1 MQPVLRYQAQTYPP
15 RGPRW
20 PQFDEQLGLVA
31 SVTDTLHYGLSQKR
45 QSRQELHS
53 DRLLYHGLAPKAE
66 HYSIACEAGEA
77 PEFEDVMEE
86 TQQEEPSR
94 TSRIMAGTK
103 SAIKNYAWPFTKEL
117 LGVSGEAAVMAV
129 KHGVPAV
136 AKAVVGGASAVASL
150 ASGSDD
156 MVEDTPGLSP
166 YFKPEPDE
174 VEISG
179 LCVNQSQ
186 DLDFWRNQSANELR
200 AQITL
205 RRPRERGNWVF
216 KSKEQLVGL
225 VDEMIKQGTW

>member
-1 MQPVLRYQAQTYPP
+1 MQPILRYQPQTYPP

-45 QSRQELHS
+45 ETAKELHS
-53 DRLLYHGLAPKAE
+53 DRLQYHGLAPKGVE
-66 HYSIACEAGEA
+66 HYSIASEAGEA
-77 PEFEDVMEE
+77 PEFEEAVEE
-86 TQQEEPSR
+86 AEQAEQAEPSR
-94 TSRIMAGTK
+94 TSKIMTGTK

-117 LGVSGEAAVMAV
+117 LGASGEAAVMAV
-129 KHGVPAV
+129 RHGVPAV
-136 AKAVVGGASAVASL
+136 AKAVVGGASAVAGL

-156 MVEDTPGLSP
+156 LVEDTGLSP

-179 LCVNQSQ
+179 LSINHSQ

-200 AQITL
+200 AQLHL
-205 RRPRERGNWVF
+205 RNPRERGN
-216 KSKEQLVGL
+216 
-225 VDEMIKQGTW
+225 